1 MGLKYGK
8 KFTQTVSR
16 WNHSGVCPP
25 NFKAILRNRCPALAL
40 CRCLVKPNQIC
51 DRLNNTVPR
60 LSDFTGDYRAGVYL
74 TSRRH
79 QPSGTPTSR
88 SMEKTQHTCTSLK
101 HAIYF
106 TYKLIGI
113 FMVLF
118 QPNPAEV
125 TPYFNAVLVVMY
137 AIMSMGFA
145 LKLFRLQRKRL
156 QQSICSS
163 GVKQLVASAAG
174 WDGSKSIAKWL
185 TE

>member
-1 MGLKYGK
+1 
-8 KFTQTVSR
+8 
-16 WNHSGVCPP
+16 
-25 NFKAILRNRCPALAL
+25 
-40 CRCLVKPNQIC
+40 
-51 DRLNNTVPR
+51 
-60 LSDFTGDYRAGVYL
+60 
-74 TSRRH
+74 
-79 QPSGTPTSR
+79 
-88 SMEKTQHTCTSLK
+88 
-101 HAIYF
+101 
-106 TYKLIGI
+106 
-113 FMVLF
+113 MVLF

-156 QQSICSS
+156 QQNICSS